1 MESFLSVEK
10 DTVYET
16 VIERSRFITH
26 VFYAETEEIAR
37 KYLDSIRKK
46 YSDATHNCYAYITD
60 FGAVSKSSDDGEPSG
75 TAGVP
80 IMEVLKNK
88 KVINLLV
95 VVTRY
100 FGGIKLGAGGLV
112 RAYSGSASD
121 AIMSSGIKQFFMCD
135 IFTLDLR
142 YDELNLFKK
151 EVLPFCFSV
160 LNTEYGENIKLTFS
174 VKKSG
179 YKPFIDSFQKVF
191 YNKTFQKAGESY
203 Y

>member
-10 DTVYET
+10 NGNIET

-26 VFYAETEEIAR
+26 VFYVETEAVAR
-37 KYLDSIRKK
+37 ANLDKLRKK

-60 FGAVSKSSDDGEPSG
+60 FGLTTKSSDDGEPSG

-80 IMEVLKNK
+80 ILEVLKNK
-88 KVINLLV
+88 KLVNVLV

-100 FGGIKLGAGGLV
+100 FGGVKLGAGGLV
-112 RAYSGSASD
+112 RAYSGACRD
-121 AIMSSGIKQFFMCD
+121 AVTACGVREFFVCD
-135 IFTLDLR
+135 LMTVTVG
-142 YDELNLFKK
+142 YEELNLLKR
-151 EVLPFCFSV
+151 EVLPLCYKV
-160 LNTEYGENIKLTFS
+160 VDTEYLNEVKVTVA

-179 YKPFIDSFQKVF
+179 YKPFIDKFKSIF
-191 YNKTFQKAGESY
+191 YDKDVVKTGEDY